1 MKMKAAIKTL
11 LLKRILRVV
20 FALKNAAV
28 CNIALRNNALCNIA
42 LRDNALQAN
51 AAENKAENAAE
62 NNNAYQTE
70 YIFTGILPRT
80 KESGDTNDRVDLPT
94 HEYGVG
100 DRTESRRIG
109 LCF

>member
-28 CNIALRNNALCNIA
+28 YNIALRNNALCNIA
-42 LRDNALQAN
+42 LRDNAGLQ
-51 AAENKAENAAE
+51 AENAAE